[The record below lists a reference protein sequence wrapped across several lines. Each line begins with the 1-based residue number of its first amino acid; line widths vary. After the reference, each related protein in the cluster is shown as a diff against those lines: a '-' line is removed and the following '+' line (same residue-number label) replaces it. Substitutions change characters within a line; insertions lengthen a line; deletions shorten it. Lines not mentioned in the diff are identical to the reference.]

1 MFNNLLSFW
10 KGKDF
15 LKGVLDDFERMLN
28 DTEDM
33 FKKVCRKLLEGK
45 SEEDLKDR
53 IYKIDREVNRLEK
66 EIRKR
71 IVEHLSIQG
80 SVDLPACLVLMSV
93 VKDAERLGD
102 YAKNIFEVTELLEK
116 PLDKNIFED
125 LFGDLDKKIINE
137 FSQTRAAFIES
148 DKKTARDILIIEREI
163 VKTCDEII
171 NKLAKSNFPTNTAVC
186 LTLLARYFKR
196 TAAHLTNIASSVIL
210 PISDL
215 DFFDEKL
222 RHKNENKKN

>member
-1 MFNNLLSFW
+1 MFHNLLSFW

-15 LKGVLDDFERMLN
+15 LKEVLNDFERMLN
-28 DTEDM
+28 GTEDM

-45 SEEDLKDR
+45 SEEGLKDR

-66 EIRKR
+66 GIRKR

-80 SVDLPACLVLMSV
+80 SVDLPASLVLMSV

-102 YAKNIFEVTELLEK
+102 YAKNIFEITELLEK

-148 DKKTARDILIIEREI
+148 DEKIARDILIIEREI
-163 VKTCDEII
+163 VKTCDEILS
-171 NKLAKSNFPTNTAVC
+171 KLAKSNFPTNTAVC

-215 DFFDEKL
+215 DFFDERL
-222 RHKNENKKN
+222 RRKNENKKN